1 MIQIQLKKVQK
12 MTYPTLSENKNP
24 VSKPGI
30 YCGPVKPSGFNQ
42 VVLSFTI
49 GINPICIFQSK
60 PVIALR
66 RRTFNGV
73 EPTFMQNRQYEDRLK
88 NKCKNMIFVMF

>member
-12 MTYPTLSENKNP
+12 NTNQALSENKNP
-24 VSKPGI
+24 GSKPGI

-42 VVLSFTI
+42 VDLSLTI
-49 GINPICIFQSK
+49 RINPICTFQST
-60 PVIALR
+60 PVVALR
-66 RRTFNGV
+66 RKTFNGL

-88 NKCKNMIFVMF
+88 YTYKNMIFVMF